1 MKVLDVNQL
10 TVTYDETPVLWDIS
24 LDIPSGKLVGII
36 GPNGA
41 GKSTFI
47 KAVLGL
53 VKPLSGKIK
62 ILEKPLSDVKKK
74 IAYVPQRESVDWDFP
89 MTVEELVLMGRY
101 GRLKMFER
109 PSKKDYEL
117 VREVLVK
124 VGMEGFKDRQINE
137 LSGGQKQRIF
147 IARAL
152 VQEAEVYFL
161 DEPFAGIDIG
171 SENLILALLK
181 KLVSEGKSVFV
192 VHHDLSTVESHFD
205 WVIMLNLRL
214 VAFGPIEEVFHS
226 TQLSETYGKNFEI
239 IEEVMKVKRL
249 KAEGR

>member
-62 ILEKPLSDVKKK
+62 ILEKPLADVKKK

-109 PSKKDYEL
+109 PSKRDYEL

-214 VAFGPIEEVFHS
+214 VAFGPIEQVFHS